1 MYGSHRSGIA
11 LESSDIDIAVCGLPH
26 AHELPFVIDTMNE
39 LAQYLK
45 KDSTVAKVRVI
56 DGATVP
62 IIKLEI
68 DQPTLFAEEGIK
80 RTFEDLEM
88 GDPALTGFT

>member
-26 AHELPFVIDTMNE
+26 ANELGYLIDTMNE
-39 LAQYLK
+39 LAQFLK
-45 KDSTVAKVRVI
+45 RDSTVLKVRVI

-62 IIKLEI
+62 IIKL
-68 DQPTLFAEEGIK
+68 
-80 RTFEDLEM
+80 
-88 GDPALTGFT
+88 